1 MRLLVTGVPR
11 KFLLCELVTS
21 LREGGSHTH
30 VRAHT
35 HTHAHVICACCT
47 CGHGPRGQC
56 RLLQGHPESNSLLIP
71 GSKWAGSPQERQ
83 PAGGA
88 GLVGVIL
95 SGCRTFNVYETNTV
109 RRDVSPFKAHVLC
122 GACLRGL
129 LREPVRPAWTPPP
142 QHPQAGGA
150 QRGTC

>member
-11 KFLLCELVTS
+11 KFLLCEPVTS
-21 LREGGSHTH
+21 LREGGS
-30 VRAHT
+30 R
-35 HTHAHVICACCT
+35 THAHART
-47 CGHGPRGQC
+47 RGMC
-56 RLLQGHPESNSLLIP
+56 LLYM
-71 GSKWAGSPQERQ
+71 WTWPQR
-83 PAGGA
+83 A
-88 GLVGVIL
+88 
-95 SGCRTFNVYETNTV
+95 
-109 RRDVSPFKAHVLC
+109 VSPAAVTPRKQFFAHPWLKIGGKPSGASARGGRGPGRCDSQRLPYLRRLRDKHRETRRFTFQGHVLC